1 MMRCGDYVFSM
12 DQNNFTNAGLKETH
26 LHTDHWMVLAVIRRE
41 GETRNHRYLRGCTLW
56 PIQRDTIRPQIEREA
71 AFNILKGR
79 GGQYAAANDG
89 AGGLNI
95 RGVVTVCGYMVST
108 A

>member
-1 MMRCGDYVFSM
+1 MRCGDYVFSM

-41 GETRNHRYLRGCTLW
+41 GETRN
-56 PIQRDTIRPQIEREA
+56 QDTIRPQIEREA

-95 RGVVTVCGYMVST
+95 RGVVTVCG
-108 A
+108 